1 MQNNRYYNIYE
12 EYGLK
17 YYQLPKVFFTNE
29 KYKNMSNDAKIA
41 WALLKDRFELSVKN
55 GWYDESGNIYFIYTN
70 EDLKEI
76 LNVGNNK
83 LSKIKKELQ
92 ENDLLEQKRIGQGKP
107 NRLYIKKP
115 IITDSDIY
123 PIETGEN
130 INEEQKE
137 RHEIKNKDNQEY
149 KNKKH
154 TSNPCGSNEVS
165 KRDFKKS
172 QKEISR
178 NPKRRFLEIPK
189 EDAND
194 TNVNDININN
204 TNVNKT
210 NLNLELNQMNEY
222 IWKMKLPMPLKKFF
236 ADKVEVLVNDKT
248 FNIFEIEYFYNTY
261 TNYIRPDCTRDDK
274 WYLNDLEYTKT
285 MIKMYEEVERPI
297 KNMEGLIKS
306 WVQWAIHY
314 KIENYNENI
323 ELDDFLER

>member
-123 PIETGEN
+123 LIETGEN
-130 INEEQKE
+130 INEEQKGF
-137 RHEIKNKDNQEY
+137 I
-149 KNKKH
+149 
-154 TSNPCGSNEVS
+154 
-165 KRDFKKS
+165 
-172 QKEISR
+172 
-178 NPKRRFLEIPK
+178 
-189 EDAND
+189 
-194 TNVNDININN
+194 
-204 TNVNKT
+204 
-210 NLNLELNQMNEY
+210 
-222 IWKMKLPMPLKKFF
+222 
-236 ADKVEVLVNDKT
+236 
-248 FNIFEIEYFYNTY
+248 
-261 TNYIRPDCTRDDK
+261 
-274 WYLNDLEYTKT
+274 
-285 MIKMYEEVERPI
+285 
-297 KNMEGLIKS
+297 
-306 WVQWAIHY
+306 
-314 KIENYNENI
+314 
-323 ELDDFLER
+323 